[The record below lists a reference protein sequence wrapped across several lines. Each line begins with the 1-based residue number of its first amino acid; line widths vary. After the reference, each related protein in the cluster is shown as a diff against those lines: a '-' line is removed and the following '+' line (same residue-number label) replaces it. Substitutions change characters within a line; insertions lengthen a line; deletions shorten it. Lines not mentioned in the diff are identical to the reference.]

1 MRVDRET
8 ARKET
13 LRRKFERSMKTLE
26 TTFREVMPQDYS

>member
-1 MRVDRET
+1 MRDDRQT

-26 TTFREVMPQDYS
+26 TTFREVLPRDFA